1 MSAILGDMGH
11 LILSTALV
19 LAAQSA
25 DTHFEDD
32 LRVLFVGQDPAAP
45 QIGYADAEKART
57 LPLLRERTGAW
68 EALLRY
74 HFKNVTVVYG
84 ADYEA
89 SMSDAVDVTIFD
101 ALPKPLVEAVR
112 EQDPDTGEWSYEPPV
127 YLPDDFSRPAL
138 AIAHHTP
145 RIGEALGTKLDWL

>member
-1 MSAILGDMGH
+1 MEHFL
-11 LILSTALV
+11 LSTALV
-19 LAAQSA
+19 LAAQSPQA
-25 DTHFEDD
+25 HFEDD

-45 QIGYADAEKART
+45 QVGYADAEKPRT
-57 LPLLRERTGAW
+57 LPLLRERTAAW

-74 HFKNVTVVYG
+74 HFENVTVVYG

-101 ALPKPLVEAVR
+101 ALPKPLVASVR
-112 EQDPDTGEWSYEPPV
+112 EQDPETGEWNYEPAQF
-127 YLPDDFSRPAL
+127 LPDDFSKPAL

-145 RIGEALGTKLDWL
+145 RIGEPLGTKLDWL